1 MNVLDAPAPK
11 IAILKHILAK
21 VDKECKF
28 PYPVHEKVQE
38 NINLAMKAEALFV
51 RVGYLQTIALLV
63 NKFTKQNDESNSE
76 ILNNVFS
83 GSHGDI
89 NSLEFATWIL
99 KGLITRIDQVGL
111 FYLRKLLDEVFASED
126 ISYSRQ
132 TSKCFNILMADLD
145 IFSNPENTKIK
156 IISGVVN
163 LNVKLL
169 YKQQSFE
176 IILDRILKEF
186 ETIGSDERKEV
197 LLGTLAIVIGNISS
211 KILRPHLGE
220 VFPMVLNGLSIQNS
234 IILRA
239 SLDTFKVIIS
249 ETPELISEN
258 IDSLLAKLVDLCTS
272 KIIVNKCLVND
283 EKIRVLALECLE
295 GIFKEMEHPQIIK
308 YQATTRDKLKACLD
322 DKKRSVRKKAC
333 DVRQHLY
340 DLGR

>member
-1 MNVLDAPAPK
+1 
-11 IAILKHILAK
+11 
-21 VDKECKF
+21 
-28 PYPVHEKVQE
+28 
-38 NINLAMKAEALFV
+38 
-51 RVGYLQTIALLV
+51 
-63 NKFTKQNDESNSE
+63 
-76 ILNNVFS
+76 
-83 GSHGDI
+83 
-89 NSLEFATWIL
+89 
-99 KGLITRIDQVGL
+99 
-111 FYLRKLLDEVFASED
+111 
-126 ISYSRQ
+126 
-132 TSKCFNILMADLD
+132 
-145 IFSNPENTKIK
+145 
-156 IISGVVN
+156 
-163 LNVKLL
+163 
-169 YKQQSFE
+169 
-176 IILDRILKEF
+176 
-186 ETIGSDERKEV
+186 
-197 LLGTLAIVIGNISS
+197 
-211 KILRPHLGE
+211 
-220 VFPMVLNGLSIQNS
+220 MVLNGLSIQNS